1 MAAVAY
7 GGVACGLATTQRHL
21 TGLPRRSGASTVS
34 RKGPWRSRGGKKN
47 QCSARFRVHQPPV
60 AFNLVTRKHG
70 IPVTNAL
77 RTLLDL
83 ASCVTETRM
92 NQTLDEALRKGLVSM
107 DGLRRF
113 VDREK
118 KSGRGAS
125 GVLRR
130 LVEQR
135 DPAYQPS
142 ASKLQAS
149 VRRLLMD
156 AGLGVVEEYVITD
169 AKGEFIARVDF
180 RLVGEWVVIEVEG
193 RANHSSKVDWEH
205 DLTRRNRITAE
216 GYAVIHATRDKVTD
230 HPEEFLAEGP
240 PGAGES
246 GSAATGPGGGLVGVG
261 GTAVRAPGM
270 AADVESDDSPL
281 APKGQDGSR
290 SGHEGDF
297 EGAIGY
303 DFGGADA
310 ERAKIAMPGVRA

>member
-1 MAAVAY
+1 MAVCLWAGDDA
-7 GGVACGLATTQRHL
+7 AASHRAAAALWGLD
-21 TGLPRRSGASTVS
+21 GFEE
-34 RKGPWRSRGGKKN
+34 GPLEVTGGKKN

-92 NQTLDEALRKGLVSM
+92 NQTLDEALRTGLVSM

-118 KSGRGAS
+118 KSGRRGV

-230 HPEEFLAEGP
+230 HPEEFLAEVRRAQASQARLRRDRGAGSSASAAPLSEP
-240 PGAGES
+240 PGWRR
-246 GSAATGPGGGLVGVG
+246 T
-261 GTAVRAPGM
+261 
-270 AADVESDDSPL
+270 
-281 APKGQDGSR
+281 
-290 SGHEGDF
+290 
-297 EGAIGY
+297 
-303 DFGGADA
+303 
-310 ERAKIAMPGVRA
+310 